1 MIFIRLVE
9 GGKND
14 DSRFNAAFKDV
25 SNDKWRTFFNA
36 NELPQ
41 KLFKDDDLINENDAD
56 DDDDDSTNKAMVLS
70 ISFYYHLLTLI
81 LTVLYV

>member
-1 MIFIRLVE
+1 MIFIRIVE

-41 KLFKDDDLINENDAD
+41 KLFKDDDLINENDTD

-81 LTVLYV
+81 LTVLYF